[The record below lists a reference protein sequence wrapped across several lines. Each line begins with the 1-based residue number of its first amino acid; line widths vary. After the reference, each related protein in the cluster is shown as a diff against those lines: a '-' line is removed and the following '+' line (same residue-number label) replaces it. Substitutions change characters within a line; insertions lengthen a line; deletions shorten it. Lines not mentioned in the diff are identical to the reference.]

1 MKMIVLRRPA
11 RRRSLPVISA
21 RPAPAAA
28 WPLAGALAAGVGLPA
43 ALLGPGLQEQTQSQA
58 LRAAE
63 LARTGAAALSR
74 LDVARTRLQSA
85 GAQPT
90 GLTQPADA
98 GQVRADRL
106 MLHRAALQHGLR
118 VQVLKARGG
127 SASAA
132 VGQPGSPLQGLNV
145 ELAGSIEAASAY
157 LTALGRSAWSFQRL
171 EVLAGA
177 AGQHRLVLQLEPLGV
192 GSAVSAV
199 SWALVQP
206 RPLHPWHD
214 PFAAVPAPAAPVA
227 LLQPAQPP
235 AEPPALL
242 AEPVVA
248 QPSLPPTVPP
258 TLPPTVPTPPTT
270 SPPMPSHW
278 QAELMRERQPL
289 EAYALRELFFA
300 GTLRQGPSWLALVRA
315 GGVIHTLRVGDYV
328 GPDLGLVRSVDEEGL
343 ELREIGRDAT
353 GQWAQSLRRWRVGVS
368 P

>member
-1 MKMIVLRRPA
+1 MKMIALRRPA
-11 RRRSLPVISA
+11 WRRSLPVISA

-74 LDVARTRLQSA
+74 LDVARTRLHSA

-106 MLHRAALQHGLR
+106 ILHRAALQHGLR

-132 VGQPGSPLQGLNV
+132 VGQPGSPLQGLDV

-199 SWALVQP
+199 SWALVQQ
-206 RPLHPWHD
+206 RPLRPWHD
-214 PFAAVPAPAAPVA
+214 PFAAVPAPA
-227 LLQPAQPP
+227 
-235 AEPPALL
+235 EPPALL
-242 AEPVVA
+242 VEPVVA
-248 QPSLPPTVPP
+248 QPSLPPT
-258 TLPPTVPTPPTT
+258 LPPAVPTPPPI
-270 SPPMPSHW
+270 SPAMPSHW
-278 QAELMRERQPL
+278 QAELERERQPL
-289 EAYALRELFFA
+289 EAYALRDLFFA

-315 GGVIHTLRVGDYV
+315 GGLIHTLRVGDYV

-353 GQWAQSLRRWRVGVS
+353 GQWAESLRRWRVGVS

>member
-1 MKMIVLRRPA
+1 MKMIALRRPA
-11 RRRSLPVISA
+11 WRRSLPVISA

-90 GLTQPADA
+90 GLPQPADA

-106 MLHRAALQHGLR
+106 ILHRAALQHGLR

-132 VGQPGSPLQGLNV
+132 VGQPGSPLQGLDV

-199 SWALVQP
+199 SWALVQQ
-206 RPLHPWHD
+206 RPLRPWHD
-214 PFAAVPAPAAPVA
+214 PFAAVPAPA
-227 LLQPAQPP
+227 
-235 AEPPALL
+235 EPPALL
-242 AEPVVA
+242 VEPVVA
-248 QPSLPPTVPP
+248 QPSLPPTLPPAVPP
-258 TLPPTVPTPPTT
+258 AVPTPPPI
-270 SPPMPSHW
+270 SPAMPSHW
-278 QAELMRERQPL
+278 QAELERERQPL
-289 EAYALRELFFA
+289 EAYALRDLFFA

-353 GQWAQSLRRWRVGVS
+353 GQWAESLRRWRVGVS

>member
-1 MKMIVLRRPA
+1 MKMIALRRPA
-11 RRRSLPVISA
+11 WRRSLPVISA

-43 ALLGPGLQEQTQSQA
+43 ALLGPGLQEQTRSQA
-58 LRAAE
+58 VRAAE
-63 LARTGAAALSR
+63 LARTGAAVLSR
-74 LDVARTRLQSA
+74 LDVARTRLHSA
-85 GAQPT
+85 GVQPT

-132 VGQPGSPLQGLNV
+132 VGQPGSALQGLNV

-177 AGQHRLVLQLEPLGV
+177 AGQHRLVLQLEPLGA

-206 RPLHPWHD
+206 RPLQPWHD
-214 PFAAVPAPAAPVA
+214 PFAAVPAPAAPPAPVA

-235 AEPPALL
+235 AEPSALL

-248 QPSLPPTVPP
+248 QPALS
-258 TLPPTVPTPPTT
+258 PTVPTPPTT

-289 EAYALRELFFA
+289 EAYALRELFLA

>member
-1 MKMIVLRRPA
+1 MKMIALRRPA

-74 LDVARTRLQSA
+74 LDVARAQLHSA

-106 MLHRAALQHGLR
+106 ILHRAALQHGLR

-199 SWALVQP
+199 SWALVQQ
-206 RPLHPWHD
+206 RPLQPWHD
-214 PFAAVPAPAAPVA
+214 PFAAVPAPA
-227 LLQPAQPP
+227 
-235 AEPPALL
+235 EPPALL
-242 AEPVVA
+242 VEPVVA
-248 QPSLPPTVPP
+248 QPSLPPTLPP
-258 TLPPTVPTPPTT
+258 TLPPAVPTPPPI
-270 SPPMPSHW
+270 SPAMPSHW
-278 QAELMRERQPL
+278 QAELERERQPL
-289 EAYALRELFFA
+289 EAYALRDLFFA

-353 GQWAQSLRRWRVGVS
+353 GQWAESLRRWRVGVS

>member
-1 MKMIVLRRPA
+1 
-11 RRRSLPVISA
+11 
-21 RPAPAAA
+21 
-28 WPLAGALAAGVGLPA
+28 
-43 ALLGPGLQEQTQSQA
+43 
-58 LRAAE
+58 
-63 LARTGAAALSR
+63 
-74 LDVARTRLQSA
+74 
-85 GAQPT
+85 
-90 GLTQPADA
+90 
-98 GQVRADRL
+98 
-106 MLHRAALQHGLR
+106 LQHGLR

-132 VGQPGSPLQGLNV
+132 VGQPGSPHQGLNV

-199 SWALVQP
+199 SWALVQQ
-206 RPLHPWHD
+206 RPLQPWHD
-214 PFAAVPAPAAPVA
+214 PFAAVPAPA
-227 LLQPAQPP
+227 
-235 AEPPALL
+235 EPPGLL
-242 AEPVVA
+242 VEPVVA
-248 QPSLPPTVPP
+248 QPSLPPTLPP
-258 TLPPTVPTPPTT
+258 TLPPAVPPAVPTPPPI
-270 SPPMPSHW
+270 SPAMPSHW
-278 QAELMRERQPL
+278 QAELERERQPL
-289 EAYALRELFFA
+289 EAYALRDLFFA

-353 GQWAQSLRRWRVGVS
+353 GQWAESLRRWRVGVS

>member
-1 MKMIVLRRPA
+1 
-11 RRRSLPVISA
+11 
-21 RPAPAAA
+21 
-28 WPLAGALAAGVGLPA
+28 LPA

-106 MLHRAALQHGLR
+106 ILHRAALQHGLR

-132 VGQPGSPLQGLNV
+132 VGQPGSPHQGLNV

-199 SWALVQP
+199 SWALVQQ
-206 RPLHPWHD
+206 RPLQSWHD
-214 PFAAVPAPAAPVA
+214 PFAAVPAPA
-227 LLQPAQPP
+227 
-235 AEPPALL
+235 EPPALL
-242 AEPVVA
+242 VEPVVA
-248 QPSLPPTVPP
+248 QPSLPPT
-258 TLPPTVPTPPTT
+258 LPPAVPTPPPI
-270 SPPMPSHW
+270 SPAMPSHW
-278 QAELMRERQPL
+278 QAELERERQPL
-289 EAYALRELFFA
+289 EAYALRDLFFA

-353 GQWAQSLRRWRVGVS
+353 GQWAESLRRWRVGVS

>member
-106 MLHRAALQHGLR
+106 ILHRAALQHGLR

-132 VGQPGSPLQGLNV
+132 VGQPGSPHQGLNV

-199 SWALVQP
+199 SWALVQQ
-206 RPLHPWHD
+206 RPLQPWHD
-214 PFAAVPAPAAPVA
+214 PFAAVPAPA
-227 LLQPAQPP
+227 
-235 AEPPALL
+235 EPPALL
-242 AEPVVA
+242 VEPVVA
-248 QPSLPPTVPP
+248 QPSLPPTLPP
-258 TLPPTVPTPPTT
+258 TLPPAVPPAVPTPPPI
-270 SPPMPSHW
+270 SPAMPSHW
-278 QAELMRERQPL
+278 QAELERERQPL
-289 EAYALRELFFA
+289 EAYALRDLFFA

-353 GQWAQSLRRWRVGVS
+353 GQWAESLRRWRVGVS